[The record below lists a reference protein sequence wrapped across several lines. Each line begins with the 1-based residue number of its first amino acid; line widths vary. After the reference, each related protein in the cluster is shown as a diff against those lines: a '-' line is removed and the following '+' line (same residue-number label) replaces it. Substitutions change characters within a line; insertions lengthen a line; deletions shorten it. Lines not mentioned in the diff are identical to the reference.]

1 MVSSLNSERLF
12 LLRSFHPSGTR
23 FSPRLS
29 SLATLATLATL
40 SEQVKPLP
48 TLFPPLLSPLLL
60 LPLVFWSCPALL
72 PRLLLS

>member
-29 SLATLATLATL
+29 SLATLATL